1 MTAALLTADAIAV
14 ASLEPI
20 ASGCKIATPSTE
32 VRRRQ

>member
-20 ASGCKIATPSTE
+20 TPGCNIATPSTE